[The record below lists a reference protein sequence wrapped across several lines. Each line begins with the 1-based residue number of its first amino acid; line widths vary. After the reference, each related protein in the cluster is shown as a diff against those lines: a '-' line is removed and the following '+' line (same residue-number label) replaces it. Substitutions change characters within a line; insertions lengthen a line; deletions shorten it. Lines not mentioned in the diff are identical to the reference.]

1 MKQNGQLE
9 QLIGEYRSI
18 ILSKNH
24 LAKLKKR
31 IVRNEYDLKLLE
43 RIMQKEY
50 EDVRS
55 LEKLSIQSLFQ
66 RILGNKDERY
76 EIEKQE
82 YLQSVLK
89 HREYAK
95 TLDLMLYE
103 QGVLEEKVANEEKVF
118 NALNELLVKR
128 DQVISSKYLSLRQIL
143 IQVNKEI
150 DQKLAAQREIHE
162 ANIVGTKARTCLN
175 DMIALLT
182 KAHDLEAWGDNTSSA
197 SIQKQVESYV
207 EQSHENS
214 IKLKVLLL
222 ELKDEM
228 EDVYTSTS
236 IRHYSLIDEF
246 VHFHDIYYDRLV
258 SDWIIRHKILSVVN
272 YLKGVQD
279 NLILVLESLKN
290 LLHTQEKNIAEL
302 YQRREEVIQARL

>member
-1 MKQNGQLE
+1 MQQNDQLE

-24 LAKLKKR
+24 LAKLKER
-31 IVRNEYDLKLLE
+31 IVKNEYDLKLLE
-43 RIMQKEY
+43 RIMEKEY

-55 LEKLSIQSLFQ
+55 LEKLSVHSLFQ
-66 RILGNKDERY
+66 SILGNKEERY

-103 QGVLEEKVANEEKVF
+103 QMVLEGKVANEEKVF
-118 NALNELLVKR
+118 NALNELLIKR
-128 DQVISSKYLSLRQIL
+128 DQVISAKYLSLRQIL
-143 IQVNKEI
+143 RQINQEI
-150 DQKLAAQREIHE
+150 DQRLAAQREIHE
-162 ANIVGTKARTCLN
+162 ANIVGTKARSCLN
-175 DMIALLT
+175 SMIALLT
-182 KAHDLEAWGDNTSSA
+182 KAHDLEAWGTNPTSTRVQTA
-197 SIQKQVESYV
+197 VESYV

-214 IKLKVLLL
+214 MKLKVLLL

-228 EDVYTSTS
+228 EDVYASTS

-279 NLILVLESLKN
+279 NLILTLESLKK
-290 LLHTQEKNIAEL
+290 LLHTQEKKLAEL
-302 YQRREEVIQARL
+302 YQRREEVVNARL